1 MKESSYDFDN
11 SMEQEEYE
19 EEIYEETDKNKAIE
33 KANNTMIASNK
44 KEATTKKKK
53 KHKKSKEKE
62 EEKIN
67 KERPKKENKIDNII
81 NEINDELED
90 YTNLDIDNILEI
102 NKKYNYP
109 KEFPLFYIQDEMNNI
124 DNKLTKEPLSAN
136 KLKELLKYKK
146 IKPYVTNI
154 KLIDIFTMKN
164 YEPFSFF
171 PLNDILNK
179 NWSDNVEYSNLF
191 MNVHNKLNEKEKIAN
206 KKIEIFPKEEPIIEK
221 KVKKENNKI
230 DVIPKKEPIKL
241 NKEKKENQKENDMSF
256 SMNFSVINNGG
267 FNDLSMSIIKHLEG
281 INLAKKQY
289 KITSIVEAVEEDDWE
304 EIKSKKKEIEEKS
317 SICIVGLNEN
327 KKAVINNKKNQK
339 NQKKKNKFKDNNQ
352 FKGLKVD
359 YED

>member
-1 MKESSYDFDN
+1 
-11 SMEQEEYE
+11 
-19 EEIYEETDKNKAIE
+19 
-33 KANNTMIASNK
+33 
-44 KEATTKKKK
+44 
-53 KHKKSKEKE
+53 
-62 EEKIN
+62 
-67 KERPKKENKIDNII
+67 
-81 NEINDELED
+81 
-90 YTNLDIDNILEI
+90 
-102 NKKYNYP
+102 
-109 KEFPLFYIQDEMNNI
+109 
-124 DNKLTKEPLSAN
+124 
-136 KLKELLKYKK
+136 
-146 IKPYVTNI
+146 
-154 KLIDIFTMKN
+154 
-164 YEPFSFF
+164 
-171 PLNDILNK
+171 
-179 NWSDNVEYSNLF
+179 

-317 SICIVGLNEN
+317 SIGIVGLNEN